1 MPPPFFLVLFSTLEG
16 DRETLLRVMGKD
28 PYLLDSL
35 NLLSFRGSGSA
46 HAPPTHPPPAV
57 RLSLHVVLGGG
68 VKYKVSWHARK
79 DLYQQS
85 NVLPPFFF

>member
-1 MPPPFFLVLFSTLEG
+1 MHFFMVLFSTLEG

-46 HAPPTHPPPAV
+46 HAPPVSYLLTHIPTP
-57 RLSLHVVLGGG
+57 
-68 VKYKVSWHARK
+68 
-79 DLYQQS
+79 
-85 NVLPPFFF
+85 